1 MGVSLKTARVRI
13 FFWSTPAKVWS
24 NLKRTRCLPLVQM
37 SVFIPFVRETT
48 VLGFKVSL
56 FLNILILSSLCS
68 CVYVIV
74 ILFSNYQLEDDT
86 GKLTAAPNWCQVNT
100 CTINTLHQLPWYIL
114 CSLCSTLKQN
124 KEPVVIGHS
133 FCLCQTESSCQ
144 TIHMEMCFAYRFIFM
159 QIKLIFY

>member
-1 MGVSLKTARVRI
+1 
-13 FFWSTPAKVWS
+13 
-24 NLKRTRCLPLVQM
+24 M

-86 GKLTAAPNWCQVNT
+86 GKLTAAPN
-100 CTINTLHQLPWYIL
+100 
-114 CSLCSTLKQN
+114 
-124 KEPVVIGHS
+124 
-133 FCLCQTESSCQ
+133 
-144 TIHMEMCFAYRFIFM
+144 
-159 QIKLIFY
+159 